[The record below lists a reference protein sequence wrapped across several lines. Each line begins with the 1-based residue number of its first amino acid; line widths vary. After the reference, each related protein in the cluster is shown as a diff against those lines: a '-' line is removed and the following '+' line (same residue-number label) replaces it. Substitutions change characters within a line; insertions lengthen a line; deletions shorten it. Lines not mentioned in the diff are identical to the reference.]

1 MNRKK
6 EPTRPIPAGPRP
18 TGPKAFDRGPLVP
31 GAVAVL
37 TALAVAGCSS
47 GSSSPSSSSAAA
59 SSASSASAS
68 SASSPATSASSAA
81 GGSASPGGP
90 GGSNQLQ
97 ADYQKV
103 IRNVLPSVVQIT
115 TSVGLGSGIVYDDK
129 GDIVTNAHV
138 VGTATTFAVTLAG
151 STKPLDATLVATY
164 PDSDLA
170 VIRLSSPPDGL
181 RPAAFGDSTKVEL
194 GQITLAMGS
203 PLGLASSVTQ
213 GIVSATGR
221 TVTEP
226 RGEGSP
232 GAVIGNM
239 VQTSAAINPGNS
251 GGALVNLD
259 SQVIGINTLAATE
272 PEANGAAAPGIGF
285 AIPASTVTSI
295 ADQLI
300 KDGKVTN
307 SGRAA
312 LGISAATYFDQNFRP
327 AGAVVVTV
335 VAGGPAA
342 SAGIQAGDVI
352 TKIGDTPVDS
362 LNSLTGALASLAP
375 GSKAAVTYSRD
386 GRSATVDV
394 TLGTLGT
401 P

>member
-1 MNRKK
+1 ML
-6 EPTRPIPAGPRP
+6 G
-18 TGPKAFDRGPLVP
+18 P

-47 GSSSPSSSSAAA
+47 GPSSSSS
-59 SSASSASAS
+59 SSASSGSAGSATASAG
-68 SASSPATSASSAA
+68 ASGSAA
-81 GGSASPGGP
+81 AQSGGG
-90 GGSNQLQ
+90 NQLQ
-97 ADYQKV
+97 SDYQKV
-103 IRNVLPSVVQIT
+103 IKDVLPSVVQIT
-115 TSVGLGSGIVYDDK
+115 TATGLGSGIVYDDK

-138 VGTATTFAVTLAG
+138 VGTATSFAVTLAG
-151 STKPLDATLVATY
+151 STRPLDATLVAGY

-170 VIRLSSPPDGL
+170 VIRLSSPPGGL
-181 RPAAFGDSTKVEL
+181 RPAVFADSTKVEL

-203 PLGLASSVTQ
+203 PLGLSSSVTQ

-221 TVTEP
+221 TVSEP
-226 RGEGSP
+226 RTEGSP

-259 SQVIGINTLAATE
+259 SRVIGINTLAATE

-312 LGISAATYFDQNFRP
+312 LGITARTYFDQDYRP
-327 AGAVVVTV
+327 AGAVVVAVT
-335 VAGGPAA
+335 AGGPAA
-342 SAGIQAGDVI
+342 SAGLQPGDVI
-352 TKIGDTPVDS
+352 TRIGDTPVDS
-362 LNSLTGALASLAP
+362 LNSLTTALASLAP
-375 GSKAAVTYSRD
+375 GSKVTVTYSRD
-386 GRSATVDV
+386 GRSATAEV
-394 TLGTLGT
+394 TLGTLAT